1 MAIGTGIMS
10 QISNKL
16 GNTVYYLQTS
26 SLGVKQQVTRMYQPK
41 VRNPKSYNQAVQRM
55 RLQPVQAFY
64 AALKPIIQRSFEGVR
79 YGEPSHQRFLSLN
92 MKKFGGPY
100 VPKGNIGSVPGPF
113 VLSSGSLT
121 PINTEWDFNYLSSLQ
136 VRTTLHPTTQ
146 PQTYTWGEVSDI
158 LIDNFRFFKDGD
170 QLTFLCCG
178 VPSLN
183 LGNGVG
189 FQWFQYSRILDKSSH
204 ETDGYI
210 AISDD
215 GDQLTLR
222 CLWYPPGS
230 GWTTVAQAV
239 ILSRESNTGTH
250 LRSTSIVSCA
260 DVLDKYISDSA
271 FFEALVTYMTEKSI
285 NETWPTDPDIP
296 SNYVRTA
303 FMMPAQK
310 RWFNNPWSGDTE
322 PPMIYGYVTPNG
334 EMGIFTDTLTVQ
346 GQGQITV
353 PVNSAGLEVTLDNA
367 GEVYHLKV
375 NTQAVLT
382 KDYDDWT
389 LGR

>member
-1 MAIGTGIMS
+1 MAIGLGINS
-10 QISNKL
+10 QVSNKL

-26 SLGVKQQVTRMYQPK
+26 SLGVRQQVSRAYQPK

-121 PINTEWDFNYLSSLQ
+121 PINTDWDFNYLSSLQ
-136 VRTTLHPTTQ
+136 VHTTLQPTTQ
-146 PQTYTWGEVSDI
+146 PQTYTWGEISDI
-158 LIDNFRFFKDGD
+158 LINNFRFIKDGD

-189 FQWFQYSRILDKSSH
+189 FQWFQYSRIIDKSSH

-210 AISDD
+210 RIFDD
-215 GDQLTLR
+215 GDHQTLG

-230 GWTTVAQAV
+230 GWATVAQAV

-310 RWFNNPWSGDTE
+310 RWFSNPWSGDTE

-346 GQGQITV
+346 GQGRITV
-353 PVNSAGLEVTLDNA
+353 PVNSAGLEVSLDNA